1 MRFLGLV
8 VRDGF
13 RVRLVRIVV
22 QLSGKV
28 IRDVPVSLI
37 IPQPTFKIRTALGAV
52 NRDGHTGRQ
61 QLYIAALEV
70 GYLVLAPLKPHEV
83 PDAVGRRHRLARL
96 YVDRRIIKLRLI
108 FHGRLAQ
115 VVVCGIQS
123 HAVER
128 LAQAWVVVV
137 GTLEVPVVRV
147 RGEFPEHTLTG
158 QCSAFCVGVYHC
170 VRIVI
175 ARHERLI

>member
-1 MRFLGLV
+1 MRPVLW
-8 VRDGF
+8 RQHTPDI
-13 RVRLVRIVV
+13 LVRIVV

-28 IRDVPVSLI
+28 VRDVPVSLVGV
-37 IPQPTFKIRTALGAV
+37 QPTFKIRTALGAV

-96 YVDRRIIKLRLI
+96 YVDRRIIKLRLVLG
-108 FHGRLAQ
+108 GRLAQ

-137 GTLEVPVVRV
+137 GTLEVPVV
-147 RGEFPEHTLTG
+147 
-158 QCSAFCVGVYHC
+158 
-170 VRIVI
+170 
-175 ARHERLI
+175 